1 MYGKV
6 IRKSLRLQLELAAV
20 GDVLRWFVIVPLGSW
35 KRLQGYGNGW
45 GCCYILNSGTHFSL
59 LVSFQHFLL
68 LNGDGCTG

>member
-6 IRKSLRLQLELAAV
+6 IRKSLRLQFGLAAV

-35 KRLQGYGNGW
+35 KRLQGYGNGL
-45 GCCYILNSGTHFSL
+45 GCCYILNLGTHCKL
-59 LVSFQHFLL
+59 LVSFQYFLF